1 MFSCLGTIALGSIVF
16 VYDKLDG
23 QFTKQELRGWTIGLL
38 FPSVIAG
45 TAFWL
50 NKQVEI
56 RHHRQLKE
64 ATQRSELREYLNR
77 MTAIVKDG
85 LLDKNE
91 NSYEYLIAKAL
102 TANVFRELSSDRT
115 NQVMSFLDSLN
126 LLGKKNKTKV
136 NDNPETSHL
145 TKPSTKSLLKG
156 IKLSHSQLNE
166 LNAQKVDF
174 RGANLKYSQIE
185 RADFF
190 KANLERTN
198 FLRSK
203 LTKTNFYGANLR
215 KADFYGAILE
225 EANLEGA
232 NLEEANLKYA
242 KLGQA
247 DLFRANLE
255 RANLEGAD
263 LSRANLGKVN
273 FANANLKYAN
283 FKKTVLSQHLSEE
296 QQNQCVIYEPVIVQS
311 DD

>member
-145 TKPSTKSLLKG
+145 TEPSTKSLLKG